1 MGFSLTLLLV
11 LTCVFAFYMA
21 WAIGANDVANA
32 MGAAVGSG
40 ALGLGAALMI
50 AGVAEFLGA
59 VLVGE
64 HVTST
69 IHQGIVNPALFKG
82 KPGEFMM
89 GMSAAL
95 LGSAF
100 WLHAATVLGL
110 PVSTTHS
117 IVGSVVGFGLVARGV
132 DGLYLGSLAGI
143 VASWFVSPVAGGL
156 LSFGIYYFIRDKIL
170 AVRDRDEA
178 TRRYAPFILFV
189 VVVVLLQSFVF
200 KGMKNLKLPVNF
212 WTVLLLGLLL
222 GGAVALITRRWLGA
236 GSPIRRGDLT
246 NRFFGFLMVA
256 TAGYVAFAHGAND
269 VGNAVGPLAAVL
281 DIYRSGA
288 VPTAKVTVPWWVL
301 GLGGVGIVA
310 GLGVYGREV
319 IATIGGKITEINPQ
333 NGFAAQFGAAA
344 TVLLASQLGLPIST
358 THTIVGAVIGVGMAR
373 GVEAL
378 DLRVIRNII
387 SSWVLTLPFAAGATM
402 LVFRVLEHFFG

>member
-1 MGFSLTLLLV
+1 MALPFTLLI

-32 MGAAVGSG
+32 MGAPVGSG
-40 ALGLGAALMI
+40 ALSLGGALII

-69 IHQGIVNPALFKG
+69 IHQGIVKPALFRG
-82 KPGEFMM
+82 QPLEFML

-100 WLHAATVLGL
+100 WLHAATMLGL

-117 IVGSVVGFGLVARGV
+117 IVGSVVGFGLVARGM
-132 DGLYLGSLAGI
+132 DGLYLWNLAKI
-143 VASWFVSPVAGGL
+143 VASWFVSPLAGGL
-156 LSFGIYYFIRDKIL
+156 LSYWIYGFIRDKIL
-170 AVRDRDEA
+170 AVRDRDDA
-178 TRRYAPFILFV
+178 TRRYAPLILFI

-200 KGMKNLKLPVNF
+200 KGMKNLKLPVTF
-212 WTVLLLGLLL
+212 WSVLLLGVLL
-222 GGAVALITRRWLGA
+222 GGLVALVTRSWLGA
-236 GSPIRRGDLT
+236 EGRPQGKELT

-269 VGNAVGPLAAVL
+269 VGNAVGPMAAVL
-281 DIYRSGA
+281 DIYRSGT
-288 VPTAKVTVPWWVL
+288 VPTAKVEVPWWVL

-310 GLGVYGREV
+310 GLAVYGRKV

-344 TVLLASQLGLPIST
+344 TVLVASQLGLPIST
-358 THTIVGAVIGVGMAR
+358 SHTIVGAVIGVGMAR
-373 GVEAL
+373 GVGAL
-378 DLRVIRNII
+378 NLRVIRNIVYA
-387 SSWVLTLPFAAGATM
+387 WVVTLPFAAGATM
-402 LVFRVLEHFFG
+402 IVFRVLEYFFR

>member
-1 MGFSLTLLLV
+1 MALPLSLLV
-11 LTCVFAFYMA
+11 LTCIFAFYMA

-40 ALGLGAALMI
+40 ALTLGAAILI
-50 AGVAEFLGA
+50 AGAAEFLGA

-69 IHQGIVNPALFKG
+69 IHRGIVNPVLFRAD
-82 KPGEFMM
+82 PLEFMM

-95 LGSAF
+95 LGAAF
-100 WLHAATVLGL
+100 WLHAATILGL

-117 IVGSVVGFGLVARGV
+117 IVGAVVGFGLVARGV
-132 DGLYLGSLAGI
+132 GGLYLWNLFKI
-143 VASWFVSPVAGGL
+143 VMSWFVSPLAGGL
-156 LSFGIYYFIRDKIL
+156 LSYWIYVFIRDRIL
-170 AVRDRDEA
+170 AVRDQDEA

-200 KGMKNLKLPVNF
+200 KGMKNLKLPVTF
-212 WTVLLLGLLL
+212 WSVLLLGVVL
-222 GGAVALITRRWLGA
+222 GGVIAAGTRAWLGKA
-236 GSPIRRGDLT
+236 GPRGRELT

-281 DIYRSGA
+281 DIYHTGT
-288 VPTAKVTVPWWVL
+288 VPTANVTVPWWVL

-310 GLGVYGREV
+310 GLAVYGKKV

-333 NGFAAQFGAAA
+333 NGFAAQFGTAV
-344 TVLLASQLGLPIST
+344 TVLVCSQMGLPIST
-358 THTIVGAVIGVGMAR
+358 SHTVVGAVIGVGMAR
-373 GVEAL
+373 GVGAL
-378 DLRVIRNII
+378 NLGVIRNIVYA
-387 SSWVLTLPFAAGATM
+387 WVVTLPFAAGATM
-402 LVFRVLEHFFG
+402 IVFRVLEYFFR